1 MTKPRLFAF
10 TLAVFALAVIACA
23 PARVIAE
30 EAAQAQEDLPA
41 AALDPETLYDILLGE
56 IAGQRGQIAVVGPDA
71 TGQKDAI
78 PGFEAPVVRQTAT
91 GRRSWTGMI

>member
-56 IAGQRGQIAVVGPDA
+56 IAGQRGQIAVAAA
-71 TGQKDAI
+71 TLSKAAQRTRDPRPRALASPSI
-78 PGFEAPVVRQTAT
+78 CWSVEA
-91 GRRSWTGMI
+91 